1 MTTLAA
7 DLHNRLFQALEEKKV
22 ALARFQ
28 WSCYADDPITPKDTI
43 MTLFPTDCSREVPPK
58 PISDSSIAK
67 LPKHRAILNVER
79 SRFFPDKLDTAARIF
94 CH

>member
-1 MTTLAA
+1 MMTTLAA

-43 MTLFPTDCSREVPPK
+43 MTLFPTDVSREVPPK

-67 LPKHRAILNVER
+67 LPKHGQ
-79 SRFFPDKLDTAARIF
+79 S
-94 CH
+94 